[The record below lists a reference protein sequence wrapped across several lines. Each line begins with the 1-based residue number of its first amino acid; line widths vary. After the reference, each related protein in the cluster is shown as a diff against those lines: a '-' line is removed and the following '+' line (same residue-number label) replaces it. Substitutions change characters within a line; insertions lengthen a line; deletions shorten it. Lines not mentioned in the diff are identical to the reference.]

1 VWIPLSPQQ
10 QVKQRQKDVI
20 AAIGNIVMRH
30 VVSTSEAKTGGEPSV
45 HVNPPMDFFGGDQI
59 QSPANEDAGGDSEAE
74 QKIYEE
80 HHASIAGKQNGN
92 VRRRLSKRNVFGLIG
107 SADMRM
113 VLEMSFAK
121 RTAGPV
127 QQPAMVCVF
136 EPIGPYQ
143 ANDQAKQPAFPTK

>member
-1 VWIPLSPQQ
+1 MYPPVNFFS
-10 QVKQRQKDVI
+10 
-20 AAIGNIVMRH
+20 GN
-30 VVSTSEAKTGGEPSV
+30 
-45 HVNPPMDFFGGDQI
+45 QI
-59 QSPANEDAGGDSEAE
+59 HSPANEDTGGDLETE

-80 HHASIAGKQNGN
+80 HHASIAGEQNGN
-92 VRRRLSKRNVFGLIG
+92 VCRRLSQRNVFGLIG

-113 VLEMSFAK
+113 VLQMPFAK

-143 ANDQAKQPAFPTK
+143 TDDQAQQPALPMKWKIKGQYQAGEDAG